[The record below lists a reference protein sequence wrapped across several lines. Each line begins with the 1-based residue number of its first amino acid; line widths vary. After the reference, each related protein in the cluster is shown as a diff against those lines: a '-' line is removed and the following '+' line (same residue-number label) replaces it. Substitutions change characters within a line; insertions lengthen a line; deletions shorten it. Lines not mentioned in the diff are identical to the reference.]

1 MSGALQNMSE
11 KSPQRFFRLPGP
23 FVLAGTLEPRVLFI
37 CLLAVLVG
45 FVAAW
50 VAKALVAL
58 IGFVT
63 NLAFYGRL
71 SADFSSPANNHLG
84 AWVIVVP
91 AIGGLIVGIMARYGS
106 QAIRGHG
113 IPEAMEQVLLNES
126 RIPARVALLKP
137 LSAAIAIGTGGPFGA
152 EGPIIA
158 TGGALGSL
166 LGQYVRISNAE
177 RKVLLAA
184 GAAAG
189 MAAIFG
195 TPVAAVLLAVELLL
209 FEFRARSIIPVALAS
224 ATAAA
229 IRFATVGAAPIFG
242 MPEVQQASGGAL
254 AFYIV
259 LGAVMGFIAV
269 GVVRALYG
277 IEDGF
282 ASLPIH
288 WMWWPALGGLAV
300 GLVGYFSPRT
310 MGVGYDVIDEILS
323 GSIPVKILALLCV
336 MKFVSWSISL
346 GSGTSGG
353 TLAPLFII
361 GGALGELA
369 GAAFRTLVPF
379 SAVDPRTAALV
390 GMAALFAG
398 ASRAVLAS
406 VVFAFEATHQSMS
419 LLPLLAG
426 CASSYLIA
434 ALLAKDSIM
443 TEKITRRGV
452 IVPTE
457 YSADILDRL
466 SVRDVMTRQVVTLR
480 AEQTVEEVRDWLR
493 SGAPGSEHKGFPIQD
508 SAGELIGMAMRH
520 ELLNEGTNPSL
531 RIGDLRSGRPVAVL
545 DSKPL
550 RDVAKLMAV
559 EHVDRFSVVAQD
571 QPKRLVG
578 IISHSDILSS
588 HRRQHEEDQ
597 LVSSRV
603 P

>member
-1 MSGALQNMSE
+1 MSE
-11 KSPQRFFRLPGP
+11 KSPPRFFRLPGP
-23 FVLAGTLEPRVLFI
+23 FVFAGTLEPRVLFI
-37 CLLAVLVG
+37 CGLAILLG

-71 SADFSSPANNHLG
+71 SADFSSPAHNQLG
-84 AWVIVVP
+84 AWVIVIP
-91 AIGGLIVGIMARYGS
+91 AIGGLIVGLMARYGS

-113 IPEAMEQVLLNES
+113 IPEAMEQVLLNQS
-126 RIPARVALLKP
+126 RIPARVAILKP

-158 TGGALGSL
+158 TGGALGSV
-166 LGQYVRISNAE
+166 LGQYVRISTAE

-189 MAAIFG
+189 MSAVFG

-242 MPEVQQASGGAL
+242 MPEVHQASGGAL
-254 AFYIV
+254 AFYIA

-269 GVVRALYG
+269 GVIRALYG
-277 IEDGF
+277 IEDVF

-310 MGVGYDVIDEILS
+310 MGVGYDVIDDILS
-323 GSIPVKILALLCV
+323 AAIPINILALLCV

-353 TLAPLFII
+353 TLAPLLII

-398 ASRAVLAS
+398 ASRAILAS
-406 VVFAFEATHQSMS
+406 VVFAFEATHQSMG

-434 ALLAKDSIM
+434 ALLTKTSIM
-443 TEKITRRGV
+443 TEKIARRGV
-452 IVPTE
+452 IVPAE
-457 YSADILDRL
+457 YAADILDRL
-466 SVRDVMTRQVVTLR
+466 SVRDVMTQQVVTLR
-480 AEQTVEEVRDWLR
+480 ANKTVAEVRGWLG
-493 SGAPGSEHKGFPIQD
+493 SAAPGSNHRAFPILD
-508 SAGELIGMAMRH
+508 ESGDLVGVATRDA
-520 ELLNEGTNPSL
+520 LLNDVMDPGL
-531 RIGDLRSGRPVAVL
+531 RLGDLILTRPVVVL
-545 DSKPL
+545 DTNPL
-550 RDVAKLMAV
+550 RDAARLMAV
-559 EHVDRFSVVAQD
+559 EDMGRFPVVSED
-571 QPKRLVG
+571 QPKRVIG
-578 IISHSDILSS
+578 IIARSDILST
-588 HRRQHEEDQ
+588 HRHQHEEDQ
-597 LVSSRV
+597 LLSSRMR
-603 P
+603 